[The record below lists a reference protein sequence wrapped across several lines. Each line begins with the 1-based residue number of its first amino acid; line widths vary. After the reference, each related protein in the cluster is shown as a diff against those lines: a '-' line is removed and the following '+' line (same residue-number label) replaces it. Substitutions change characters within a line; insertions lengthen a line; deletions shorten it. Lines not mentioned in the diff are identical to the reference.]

1 MKISNQQI
9 ENIAHITG
17 CKMVLLKRDNLT
29 LILENALRRAKNT
42 HRRPNANQIKQ
53 DLAHILKSNAND
65 FVWINNHK
73 HLYVI
78 PLQNDLTAVQQMTY
92 LLKMI
97 HRQEGIPV
105 SFVCA

>member
-1 MKISNQQI
+1 MKISKQQI

-17 CKMVLLKRDNLT
+17 CKMVLLKRDNLS
-29 LILENALRRAKNT
+29 LMLEKALRRAEKGCK
-42 HRRPNANQIKQ
+42 PNANQIMQ
-53 DLAHILKSNAND
+53 DRAHIMKTDSNE
-65 FVWINNHK
+65 FVWVNNHK

-78 PLQNDLTAVQQMTY
+78 PLQRDLTAVQQMTY

-97 HRQEGIPV
+97 HHQQGIPV